1 MTGSTTRLSELLV
14 TALGPGIAALL
25 RDPEISEI
33 RLNSD
38 GSIWGNRLGFG
49 KFQTDVRISVENA
62 KRAIYAVAY
71 GIGDICNNNKPSI
84 SAELPGTGERFQGIL
99 PPLAQSP
106 LFVIRKK
113 ATKVF
118 TLGDLERQG
127 VVVGGTD
134 SGKTTFANALLQ
146 VVAETRD
153 RIIILEDTQ
162 ELQCEAADVEYLHTK
177 EGIASLRDLIRCT
190 MRMSP
195 DRIVIGEVRGAEAL
209 DLLKAWNTG
218 HPGGVST
225 IHANSAQ
232 KGLMRIEQ
240 LVQEAGVVP
249 SRAMIAEAVNVL
261 VYMEKVGTRRV
272 VKDIIN
278 VRGVGDTSYD
288 LVPLI

>member
-1 MTGSTTRLSELLV
+1 MRGSGEASEESLLI
-14 TALGPGIAALL
+14 P
-25 RDPEISEI
+25 
-33 RLNSD
+33 
-38 GSIWGNRLGFG
+38 
-49 KFQTDVRISVENA
+49 SVENLVVVLFNMMMRWDFSMRHSSFFA
-62 KRAIYAVAY
+62 TLRA
-71 GIGDICNNNKPSI
+71 
-84 SAELPGTGERFQGIL
+84 Q
-99 PPLAQSP
+99 
-106 LFVIRKK
+106 
-113 ATKVF
+113 
-118 TLGDLERQG
+118 QG
-127 VVVGGTD
+127 VVPSEGH
-134 SGKTTFANALLQ
+134 S
-146 VVAETRD
+146 
-153 RIIILEDTQ
+153 I
-162 ELQCEAADVEYLHTK
+162 QCEAADVEYLHTK

-249 SRAMIAEAVNVL
+249 SREMIAEAVHLL
-261 VYMEKVGTRRV
+261 VYMEKVVTKRV

-278 VRGVGDTSYD
+278 VRGAGDTEYD